1 MMFQDVQDAKNTL
14 YTEGSFR
21 CTNFQNYKKQKM
33 KRRNFV
39 KSVVG
44 LGAVTA
50 LYAWQIE
57 PFWVEFVRLKM
68 PIKNLPKALI
78 GKTLM
83 QISDMHV
90 GDRFDYNY
98 IIESFKKAQTL
109 NPDFVVYTG
118 DFVSYKSEKQFAQLT
133 EVFQNVVT
141 GTLGTV
147 GILGNHDYGKNW
159 KESKVADTI
168 VGLLK
173 THNVP
178 ILRNEQRLFNGLN
191 IIGLDDYWGTN
202 FQPQNVMANLN
213 HDLANLVLCHN
224 PDVADEP
231 VWNDYKGW
239 ILSGHTHGGQCKPPF
254 LDAPMIPVKN
264 RRYIAGKIDIEDGR
278 TLYINR
284 ALGHLWQVRFNVRPE
299 ITVFELVEMA

>member
-1 MMFQDVQDAKNTL
+1 
-14 YTEGSFR
+14 
-21 CTNFQNYKKQKM
+21 M
-33 KRRNFV
+33 KRRNFI

-44 LGAVTA
+44 FGAVTA

-57 PFWVEFVRLKM
+57 PFWLEFVRLKM

-83 QISDMHV
+83 QISDMHI

-178 ILRNEQRLFNGLN
+178 ILRNEQKLFNGLN

>member
-1 MMFQDVQDAKNTL
+1 LCYFYGLGGKNT
-14 YTEGSFR
+14 EGYLEILR
-21 CTNFQNYKKQKM
+21 NM
-33 KRRNFV
+33 KRRKFIKTALATGTV
-39 KSVVG
+39 
-44 LGAVTA
+44 AA

-57 PFWVEFVRLKM
+57 PFWLEFVRLKM

-83 QISDMHV
+83 QISDMHI
-90 GDRFDYNY
+90 GDKFDYHF
-98 IIESFKKAQTL
+98 IIDSFKKAQAF

-133 EVFQNVVT
+133 EVFQNVVL

-159 KESKVADTI
+159 KESKVADAI
-168 VGLLK
+168 AGLLK

-178 ILRNEQRLFNGLN
+178 ILRNEQKLFNGLN

-224 PDVADEP
+224 PDVVDEP

-254 LDAPMIPVKN
+254 LDAPMLPVKN
-264 RRYIAGKIDIEDGR
+264 KRYNAGKIDIEGGR

-299 ITVFELVEMA
+299 ITVFELAEMA